1 MRRKKS
7 VVTGRAEA
15 ARAPKRAI
23 RSVTPRGP
31 RASSASP
38 AIGGSRSRSAE
49 IVAVAPPERPTHV
62 DLSIDLAPERDGAL
76 VLQNPFLAA
85 AGTFGFGVEYLD
97 LVDVERL
104 GAICTRGV
112 TLNARG
118 GNPPPRTAETP
129 SGLLNAIGLQNPG
142 VDAVVER
149 YSARWSEWD
158 VPVIVN
164 IGAESEDDFVAV
176 AAKLD
181 GQPGVAGIEL
191 NLSCPN
197 HARGGLL
204 FGLDADATARL
215 TAAVRRATEL
225 PLLVKLSPAAA
236 DVRAMARRVEDA
248 GADAI
253 SAVNTLPGMAID
265 RHGRAPALGSTYG
278 GISGPALKP
287 VALRVVYEVAQE
299 VHIPVVGAGGIGSLE
314 DVLDFLFAGA
324 SAVQIGTA
332 LLADPALP
340 LRLADELEIYCLDQG
355 LGTYLELIGR
365 AQRKGHGRPSTKGAE
380 YRP

>member
-15 ARAPKRAI
+15 ARAPKRSVRAVAP
-23 RSVTPRGP
+23 RSQ
-31 RASSASP
+31 RAPVDAAP
-38 AIGGSRSRSAE
+38 LGGSRSRGTE
-49 IVAVAPPERPTHV
+49 IVASALPERPTRA

-76 VLQNPFLAA
+76 VLQNPFMAA
-85 AGTFGFGVEYLD
+85 AGTFGFGVEYVD

-112 TLNARG
+112 TLNARS
-118 GNPPPRTAETP
+118 GNPSPRIAETP
-129 SGLLNAIGLQNPG
+129 SGLLNAVGLQNPG
-142 VDAVVER
+142 VDAVLER
-149 YSARWSEWD
+149 YAARWSEWE

-164 IGAESEDDFVAV
+164 VGAESVDDFVTIAE
-176 AAKLD
+176 KLD
-181 GQPGVAGIEL
+181 GHAGVAAIEL

-204 FGLDADATARL
+204 FGLDADAAARL
-215 TAAVRRATEL
+215 TAAVRRATKL

-236 DVRAMARRVEDA
+236 DVRAMARGIEDA

-278 GISGPALKP
+278 GLSGPALKP

-299 VHIPVVGAGGIGSLE
+299 VHIPVVGVGGISSLD

-365 AQRKGHGRPSTKGAE
+365 AQRRGHGRPSTKGAE
-380 YRP
+380 YRF

>member
-1 MRRKKS
+1 MS
-7 VVTGRAEA
+7 
-15 ARAPKRAI
+15 
-23 RSVTPRGP
+23 
-31 RASSASP
+31 
-38 AIGGSRSRSAE
+38 
-49 IVAVAPPERPTHV
+49 PPERPTHV

-85 AGTFGFGVEYLD
+85 AGAFGFGVESLD
-97 LVDVERL
+97 LLDIERL

-112 TLNARG
+112 TLKARP
-118 GNPPPRTAETP
+118 GNPSPRVAETP
-129 SGLLNAIGLQNPG
+129 AGLLNGIGLQNPG
-142 VDAVVER
+142 VDAVMER
-149 YSARWSEWD
+149 YAARWAEWD

-164 IGAESEDDFVAV
+164 IGADSVDDFVAL
-176 AAKLD
+176 AEKLD
-181 GQPGVAGIEL
+181 GQAGVAGIEL

-197 HARGGLL
+197 HARGGTL
-204 FGLDADATARL
+204 FGLDPDAAARL

-225 PLLVKLSPAAA
+225 PLLVKLSPAVA
-236 DVRAMARRVEDA
+236 DVRAMARGLEGA

-253 SAVNTLPGMAID
+253 SAVNTLPGLAID
-265 RHGRAPALGSTYG
+265 RRARAPALGSTYG

-287 VALRVVYEVAQE
+287 VALRVVYEAAQE
-299 VHIPVVGAGGIGSLE
+299 VHIPVIGVGGIGSLE

-340 LRLADELEIYCLDQG
+340 LRLADELEIYCLDQS

>member
-1 MRRKKS
+1 M
-7 VVTGRAEA
+7 
-15 ARAPKRAI
+15 
-23 RSVTPRGP
+23 
-31 RASSASP
+31 
-38 AIGGSRSRSAE
+38 
-49 IVAVAPPERPTHV
+49 
-62 DLSIDLAPERDGAL
+62 
-76 VLQNPFLAA
+76 LQNPFLAA
-85 AGTFGFGVEYLD
+85 AGTFGFGVEYVD
-97 LVDVERL
+97 LMDVERL

-118 GNPPPRTAETP
+118 GNPPPRIAETP

-142 VDAVVER
+142 VEAVLER
-149 YSARWSEWD
+149 YSTRWSEWD

-164 IGAESEDDFVAV
+164 IGAESEDDFVEV
-176 AAKLD
+176 AQKLD
-181 GQPGVAGIEL
+181 GQPGVAGIEI

-204 FGLDADATARL
+204 FGLDADAAARL
-215 TAAVRRATEL
+215 TAAVRLVTEL
-225 PLLVKLSPAAA
+225 PLLVKLSPAVA
-236 DVRAMARRVEDA
+236 DVRAMARRVEGA

-265 RHGRAPALGSTYG
+265 RRGRAPALGSTYG